1 MAGFGTVCTGASN
14 RSVGVGEET
23 MRRLNVLVA
32 VSALALAACGG
43 GDDDSSDEPAD
54 EPAVSAV
61 SEPDAESD
69 ADADADADAG
79 TDGETGEDESSEGD
93 GSTAEDLIAD
103 LDFGDGLARVTVGD
117 TQYEFALGGTSEVGG
132 TTYIG
137 VCQTLFGLIAGGGY
151 DSAGGDVTIEFEI
164 PPPDW
169 ETYDDGRFD
178 GSAPR
183 IEIEM
188 GDDGGWIADL
198 ESGAP
203 AGSSQ
208 IDEWQSD
215 GQRASGTA
223 TFIELAPWGQPVEG
237 GQVVSGTFELGCGD
251 G

>member
-1 MAGFGTVCTGASN
+1 
-14 RSVGVGEET
+14 
-23 MRRLNVLVA
+23 MRRLKVLVA

-43 GDDDSSDEPAD
+43 GDDDSSEEPAD
-54 EPAVSAV
+54 EPARSAV
-61 SEPDAESD
+61 SEPDTEADAEAD
-69 ADADADADAG
+69 ADADADAD
-79 TDGETGEDESSEGD
+79 TGEDESSEGD
-93 GSTAEDLIAD
+93 GGSAEDLLAD
-103 LDFGDGLARVTVGD
+103 LDFGDGLARVIVGD

-151 DSAGGDVTIEFEI
+151 DAAGGDVTIDFEV

-183 IEIEM
+183 IAIEF
-188 GDDGGWIADL
+188 GDDGGWIADV
-198 ESGAP
+198 ESAAP

-215 GQRASGTA
+215 GQQASGTA

>member
-1 MAGFGTVCTGASN
+1 
-14 RSVGVGEET
+14 

-32 VSALALAACGG
+32 VSALILAACGG
-43 GDDDSSDEPAD
+43 SDDASSDEPAD
-54 EPAVSAV
+54 QPAQTVV
-61 SEPDAESD
+61 DEPDADDTGSD
-69 ADADADADAG
+69 TVADADADTDTDADAD
-79 TDGETGEDESSEGD
+79 TDTDENGSSEGD
-93 GSTAEDLIAD
+93 EGDADDLLAD
-103 LDFGDGLARVTVGD
+103 LDFGDGLALVTVGD
-117 TQYEFALGGTSEVGG
+117 TQYEFELGGTSQVGG

-151 DSAGGDVTIEFEI
+151 DSAGGDITIDFEI

-188 GDDGGWIADL
+188 GDDGGWIADM

-251 G
+251 D

>member
-1 MAGFGTVCTGASN
+1 
-14 RSVGVGEET
+14 

-43 GDDDSSDEPAD
+43 GDDDSSEEPAD

-61 SEPDAESD
+61 SEPDTDAG
-69 ADADADADAG
+69 ADADADTA
-79 TDGETGEDESSEGD
+79 EDESSEGD
-93 GSTAEDLIAD
+93 GGSAEDLLAD
-103 LDFGDGLARVTVGD
+103 LDFGDGMARVTVGD
-117 TQYEFALGGTSEVGG
+117 TQYEFALGGTSQVGG
-132 TTYIG
+132 TTYLG

-151 DSAGGDVTIEFEI
+151 DPAGGDVTIDFEI

-183 IEIEM
+183 IEIEL
-188 GDDGGWIADL
+188 GDDGGWIADV
-198 ESGAP
+198 ESSAP

-223 TFIELAPWGQPVEG
+223 TFIELAPWGSPVEG